1 METRFTVVSKRLVVL
16 FCFEEKPPKTQWD
29 HAASAYPAKAT
40 SLSFAFTFC
49 GTLPVNQSR
58 TSYSTKIDPS
68 SPPST
73 NLCSRGYCRSRT
85 YPQVRWWRW
94 WESHPRLSAFIVAC
108 QQLIIYLYFIDRKK
122 SSIFMLPKEVF
133 FLLNPIFL
141 WGRRH
146 D

>member
-1 METRFTVVSKRLVVL
+1 MNRTVGGL
-16 FCFEEKPPKTQWD
+16 FCFEENRQKTQWD

-73 NLCSRGYCRSRT
+73 ILTAIGLFNVALPRYHSQY
-85 YPQVRWWRW
+85 RWWRW

-108 QQLIIYLYFIDRKK
+108 QQLIYYLYFIERKK
-122 SSIFMLPKEVF
+122 SSYFMLPTEVF
-133 FLLNPIFL
+133 FLPIPIFL
-141 WGRRH
+141 WGRKH